1 MTMADNH
8 RKHLENKQNYMNQIG
23 KSHTITAKT
32 RRPLK
37 NHKKTYWD
45 HKKTTESTS
54 GPHTNTEHTKDHTQL
69 KKTHGDHK
77 QLQEAHN
84 HCNILF
90 KGNTRNTLGLQTKS
104 QKTGRLHTSSRNTWG
119 LHTSLRNTWQPH
131 TTNGITLIPES
142 TSVKYCL

>member
-1 MTMADNH
+1 MRLSTHSELQVVHDNGRQPQETFGEQTKLH
-8 RKHLENKQNYMNQIG
+8 EQIS

-37 NHKKTYWD
+37 NRKKTYRD

-90 KGNTRNTLGLQTKS
+90 KEIQETHWDYKLSHKRQEDYTQAQETHGDYTQA
-104 QKTGRLHTSSRNTWG
+104 
-119 LHTSLRNTWQPH
+119 
-131 TTNGITLIPES
+131 
-142 TSVKYCL
+142 